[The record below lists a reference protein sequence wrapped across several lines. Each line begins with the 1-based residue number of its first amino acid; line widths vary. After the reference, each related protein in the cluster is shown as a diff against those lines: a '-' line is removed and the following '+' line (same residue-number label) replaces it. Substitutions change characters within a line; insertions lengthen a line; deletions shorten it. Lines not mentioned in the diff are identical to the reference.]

1 MAVRR
6 CPYCKAI
13 IDESQKYCNNCGTQ
27 LLFPEE
33 EGEEPIKG
41 EKIVDEDFPETGGL
55 DEPPE
60 LIDEPGEDVDLDVEP
75 GEERREIDLEKV
87 IGGEEKIEDEAA
99 AEDQS
104 FIDLREAEPE
114 ESLPRTVPGK
124 TPVIK
129 LETDATGGSPEKEIK
144 FPLKFETGELEIP
157 MPSHS
162 SFLSKKSATAKEK
175 SVDLSRIPPGRRDH
189 DTKFEIARLIADFEQ
204 RRRNYT
210 AELGIEAAEASPRV
224 PSSVPRGRDAKS
236 EITRLIADFE
246 KQWRDFT
253 SEIGTEASGGLSR
266 IPSGGKDRD
275 TEIEITRL
283 IADFERQW
291 RDVSSEIETE
301 AADALSR
308 IPPGGQDRESKIEIT
323 RLIADFERQWRGF
336 TSELRTKAAGASFR
350 VPPGGR
356 GRDAKSEITGL
367 IADFE
372 KRWRDYAAELGAEAV
387 DDRASRGGE
396 AAEEPFVPPREVEVG
411 APPAGGLAEKE
422 VEAPQ
427 AETTG
432 SVADECEFSRLD
444 DAAAFPAEE
453 TPEEESTSTEDR
465 LPFLAGSLKKAIA
478 EGRTAGLD
486 ADDGTRHPVF
496 STRDLEEETG
506 FLKPPSPPLVEK
518 DLIIEERRVED
529 VLEEPAEA
537 AGLPPEEAS
546 AAEEETAGEKP
557 AETSGFF
564 QTREDALRPDPERET
579 AEPERESGKTSIAL
593 EELFPPEPEEE
604 PEKKTVDTEDTFAPL
619 STMGLPESVPSVRPP
634 LSFEIPVSEGEIERE
649 LEAIAPLQ
657 RPEIPEIRRP
667 ESPSVEVEK
676 EPEGGSFLEEAGEKE
691 SGQPPAVPEIRET
704 KAPARAP
711 VVRLGFF
718 RRIKATIFDLL
729 VVGLFWVVATVLA
742 AHFMSTPV
750 LDLIGA
756 AAGPLAILYAVFLG
770 VYLFLFLL
778 FLGET
783 PGGRLVTPRN

>member
-27 LLFPEE
+27 LLFSDE

-60 LIDEPGEDVDLDVEP
+60 LIDEPRDEVDLDAEP

-87 IGGEEKIEDEAA
+87 IEGEEEIEDEAA

-104 FIDLREAEPE
+104 FVDLREAEPE
-114 ESLPRTVPGK
+114 ESLPRAVPGK

-129 LETDATGGSPEKEIK
+129 LETDATGGFSENEIK

-157 MPSHS
+157 MPSHP
-162 SFLSKKSATAKEK
+162 SFLSKKSASAKEK

-210 AELGIEAAEASPRV
+210 AELGIEAAEAFPRI
-224 PSSVPRGRDAKS
+224 PSGRRGRDAKS

-246 KQWRDFT
+246 KRWRDFT
-253 SEIGTEASGGLSR
+253 TEIGTEAAGGPSR

-291 RDVSSEIETE
+291 RDVSSEIGTE

-308 IPPGGQDRESKIEIT
+308 IPSGGKDRDSKIEIT
-323 RLIADFERQWRGF
+323 RLIADFERQWRDF
-336 TSELRTKAAGASFR
+336 TLELRTKAAGAAFR

-356 GRDAKSEITGL
+356 DRDAKSEITGL

-372 KRWRDYAAELGAEAV
+372 KRWRDYAAERGAEAA

-396 AAEEPFVPPREVEVG
+396 AAEEPVVPPRRAEVG
-411 APPAGGLAEKE
+411 APPAGGQIEKE
-422 VEAPQ
+422 VEAPR
-427 AETTG
+427 AEPAG
-432 SVADECEFSRLD
+432 DSAAEYEFGRPDEAS
-444 DAAAFPAEE
+444 APPAEE
-453 TPEEESTSTEDR
+453 TPEEEPSSTDDR

-478 EGRTAGLD
+478 EGLTAGSE

-496 STRDLEEETG
+496 TTRDLEEEIG
-506 FLKPPSPPLVEK
+506 PPKPPSPPLVEK
-518 DLIIEERRVED
+518 DLIIEERSVED
-529 VLEEPAEA
+529 VAAEA
-537 AGLPPEEAS
+537 AEDAGLVPEEA
-546 AAEEETAGEKP
+546 AVAEAETAGEKP
-557 AETSGFF
+557 AEMSGFL
-564 QTREDALRPDPERET
+564 QTGEEALRSGPVRET
-579 AEPERESGKTSIAL
+579 AEPDWESGKTSVAL
-593 EELFPPEPEEE
+593 ETFFPPAPEGKPEE
-604 PEKKTVDTEDTFAPL
+604 KLFDTEDAFAPL
-619 STMGLPESVPSVRPP
+619 STIGLPESVPSVSPP
-634 LSFEIPVSEGEIERE
+634 LSFEIPVSEDEIERE
-649 LEAIAPLQ
+649 LEAIAPRRQ
-657 RPEIPEIRRP
+657 PEIPENRRP
-667 ESPSVEVEK
+667 ESPAVEVE
-676 EPEGGSFLEEAGEKE
+676 EESRGGSFLEEAGEKE
-691 SGQPPAVPEIRET
+691 SEQAPAVPEIGEA

-750 LDLIGA
+750 LDLIA
-756 AAGPLAILYAVFLG
+756 TAAGPLAILYAVLLG